1 MSSTVLPVGWN
12 GSSPN
17 AILAAAAPCRGH
29 TPIVTCNHPLSP
41 VSTCCHL
48 PAPAVTCHCSSSPAP
63 THSLPA
69 PSATSQLF
77 PAPFPPLPIPAV
89 LGTTLHDLMPC
100 PYLSR
105 SPCGWRGMMGYL
117 PAPCPALSRPAF
129 RAGYVLPTTT
139 PCSLRPVS

>member
-1 MSSTVLPVGWN
+1 MPSLLLPHHAEVTPL
-12 GSSPN
+12 SSP
-17 AILAAAAPCRGH
+17 AITH
-29 TPIVTCNHPLSP
+29 
-41 VSTCCHL
+41 CHL
-48 PAPAVTCHCSSSPAP
+48 SAPAVICHCSSSPAP

-105 SPCGWRGMMGYL
+105 SPCGWCGMMGYL
-117 PAPCPALSRPAF
+117 PAPCPALSPCFPRRI
-129 RAGYVLPTTT
+129 RAAYNYPVLAAPGQ
-139 PCSLRPVS
+139 LIRLPVLLLLLNIACRSPSR